1 MHQFRT
7 KGELEAA
14 MGNAVLKFEREYFGR
29 GPKEISTHVVKDM
42 VLIRQRG
49 ILTPAE
55 EQVRNNPD
63 SVDLIQRLREALL
76 KNNQEVL
83 RIALQNL
90 TKAEVIAL
98 YTDLSVEHSEKFMV
112 FTFDQDLESRF
123 RQSSNRRTS

>member
-1 MHQFRT
+1 MVQFRT

-29 GPKEISTHVVKDM
+29 GPREISTHVVKDL

-55 EQVRNNPD
+55 EQVRNNPE
-63 SVDLIQRLREALL
+63 SVELIQRLRETLL
-76 KNNQEVL
+76 RNNQEVL
-83 RIALQNL
+83 RVTLQNL
-90 TKAEVIAL
+90 TQAQVLAL

-112 FTFDQDLESRF
+112 FTFDQDLEARF
-123 RQSSNRRTS
+123 RRSKRHSG